1 MYPITASGL
10 NFRLCF
16 PCSSRLHDVSTVS
29 CQGATEGRLLLCG
42 NVLIDLKQQINNCR
56 YSKRKFWWQ
65 TTGQVIFGGW
75 DQSRELV
82 RLFKHMAAWPGLQ
95 AVLKAEFHF
104 PRVCNRVQ
112 KSYLFLEVHC
122 VVWDL
127 GSVGLLHPH
136 SPCHPARACMWSRL
150 LSPMSPNHNRHCHL
164 NP

>member
-1 MYPITASGL
+1 MYHITASGL

-42 NVLIDLKQQINNCR
+42 NVLIDLKQQISNCR
-56 YSKRKFWWQ
+56 YSKRKLWWQ

-75 DQSRELV
+75 DQSHELV
-82 RLFKHMAAWPGLQ
+82 RLLKHMAAWPGLQ

-112 KSYLFLEVHC
+112 KRYLFLEVHF

-127 GSVGLLHPH
+127 GSVGLLHPR

-150 LSPMSPNHNRHCHL
+150 LSPMSLNHNRHCRL